1 MRKKHLTPRQ
11 REALR
16 KEIVKKYNELLS
28 KQPTQKQID
37 GKKAFVAR
45 LKQEVKA
52 SISPKDSLIDELAH
66 SYA

>member
-1 MRKKHLTPRQ
+1 
-11 REALR
+11 
-16 KEIVKKYNELLS
+16 LLS